1 VGGSGEIFTVDTVE
15 PEQSLDIT
23 APVEAIVSRAGL
35 RDGFCQVM
43 VLHSTAAVIV
53 NENDDPNI
61 GFDVIHALDRIVP
74 TSNDWLHDRID
85 DNAHSHIKASLLG
98 PSELIAI
105 RDGRLLL
112 GKWQGIILLEFDGPR
127 QRRVSVQFLPGLG
140 GGPVSE

>member
-1 VGGSGEIFTVDTVE
+1 VGGPGEIFTIETVE
-15 PEQSLDIT
+15 SEQALDIT
-23 APVEAIVSRAGL
+23 AQVEGIVSRAGL
-35 RDGFCQVM
+35 DGGFCQVM

-61 GFDVIHALDRIVP
+61 GFDVIQALDRIVP
-74 TSNDWLHDRID
+74 TRNDWLHDRID

-98 PSELIAI
+98 PSELVAI

-127 QRRVSVQFLPGLG
+127 RRRVSVQFLPGAG
-140 GGPVSE
+140 GGPVSD